1 MLFSVKN
8 LSFTFH
14 NFALKD
20 ISFTL
25 KKGEILGII
34 GESGSGKTLLSLRIL
49 GLLENVCDEKG
60 EIIFNQNRIES
71 MQKFLGKE
79 ITYIPQEP
87 LVALN
92 PLHKIKKQVVEIL
105 ALHNPKMPKFALES
119 RFAELMQMVDL
130 DLKFSEVYPYE
141 LSGGQRQRVLMA
153 IALANNPKII
163 IADEPT
169 TALDSVLQKQILD
182 LLRELSQRLEI
193 AVILI
198 THNIAVV
205 RQYADKIILLKNGEM
220 VGNLFWGMQFAP
232 FSHKTALDER
242 PSSISLVSRKNGAK
256 PHRHYFDCDSQRE
269 SATNQTQIAEST
281 PDSAKSQNLVK
292 NNPCEA
298 PENSPASWCK
308 KSGEASSSG
317 KADFLLEAEKRG
329 SPPKSEKAA
338 AFWEHNKKELGGAGR
353 GVQPFLRK
361 KTRELNK
368 QKSDDFA
375 ESRLDSANFCKV
387 DCHENPT
394 DFLAMTGNSY
404 FKELLDATHFSYHN
418 PNLSDEILLEV
429 RDLSV
434 FHTQKKRLFGKN
446 TIKKTLHNVNF
457 ALKKGEI
464 LGIIGESGSGKSTL
478 ALALLKLIAYSGDIA
493 FKNQNYQNIPNFRA
507 FRKNIQ
513 IVFQDPNSSINP
525 RFRIKDIIKEGL
537 NIHFK
542 NERDKDKKVAEIL
555 RFVGLDESKLP
566 CFPRELSGGQRQ
578 RVAIARALIL
588 NPQILILDEPT
599 SALDKIT
606 QKQVLSLLLRLKDEF
621 GLSYILIT
629 HDLGIISALCDNII
643 VLKDGEIVEKGDRF
657 MLQSPQN
664 PYTKSLVESIL

>member
-60 EIIFNQNRIES
+60 EIIFNQNRVES

-105 ALHNPKMPKFALES
+105 TLHNPKMPKLVLES

-182 LLRELSQRLEI
+182 LLRGLSRKLEI

-205 RQYADKIILLKNGEM
+205 RRYADKVILLKNGEM
-220 VGNLFWGMQFAP
+220 VGNSVLGMQFRTCEN
-232 FSHKTALDER
+232 FGESTDF
-242 PSSISLVSRKNGAK
+242 SLVLSPKFSQIQK
-256 PHRHYFDCDSQRE
+256 PHHNHFDCDSQSE
-269 SATNQTQIAEST
+269 STANQTKNAES
-281 PDSAKSQNLVK
+281 S
-292 NNPCEA
+292 
-298 PENSPASWCK
+298 
-308 KSGEASSSG
+308 
-317 KADFLLEAEKRG
+317 
-329 SPPKSEKAA
+329 
-338 AFWEHNKKELGGAGR
+338 
-353 GVQPFLRK
+353 
-361 KTRELNK
+361 
-368 QKSDDFA
+368 
-375 ESRLDSANFCKV
+375 LDST
-387 DCHENPT
+387 P
-394 DFLAMTGNSY
+394 NSY

-429 RDLSV
+429 RDLSI

-457 ALKKGEI
+457 TLKKGEI

-478 ALALLKLIAYSGDIA
+478 ALALLNLIAYSGDIA
-493 FKNQNYQNIPNFRA
+493 FKNQNYQNVPNFRA

-555 RFVGLDESKLP
+555 RFVGLDESNLSR
-566 CFPRELSGGQRQ
+566 FPRELSGGQRQ

-606 QKQVLSLLLRLKDEF
+606 QKQVISLLLRLKDEF

-643 VLKDGEIVEKGDRF
+643 VLKDGEIVEKGNRF

>member
-8 LSFTFH
+8 LSFNFH

-49 GLLENVCDEKG
+49 GLLENVRDSSG
-60 EIIFNQNRIES
+60 EIIFENKRVES

-105 ALHNPKMPKFALES
+105 SLHNPKMPKSALES
-119 RFAELMQMVDL
+119 RFTELMQMVGL

-182 LLRELSQRLEI
+182 LLRELSRKLEI
-193 AVILI
+193 AVVLI

-205 RQYADKIILLKNGEM
+205 RRYADKILLLKNGRM
-220 VGNLFWGMQFAP
+220 VGNSPLELHSADFGIFGASQT
-232 FSHKTALDER
+232 S
-242 PSSISLVSRKNGAK
+242 SLVSAPKIQKNHESQTENPSVVLNA
-256 PHRHYFDCDSQRE
+256 DSIE
-269 SATNQTQIAEST
+269 SCNDGVGSDYLQELLNATNFT
-281 PDSAKSQNLVK
+281 
-292 NNPCEA
+292 
-298 PENSPASWCK
+298 
-308 KSGEASSSG
+308 
-317 KADFLLEAEKRG
+317 
-329 SPPKSEKAA
+329 
-338 AFWEHNKKELGGAGR
+338 
-353 GVQPFLRK
+353 
-361 KTRELNK
+361 
-368 QKSDDFA
+368 
-375 ESRLDSANFCKV
+375 
-387 DCHENPT
+387 
-394 DFLAMTGNSY
+394 
-404 FKELLDATHFSYHN
+404 YHN
-418 PNLSDEILLEV
+418 PSLSDEILLSV
-429 RDLSV
+429 NNLSV

-457 ALKKGEI
+457 TLKKGEI

-478 ALALLKLIAYSGDIA
+478 ALALLNLIKYSGDIA
-493 FKNQNYQNIPNFRA
+493 FGDQNYKNIPNFRA

-542 NERDKDKKVAEIL
+542 AESDKDKKVADIL
-555 RFVGLDESKLP
+555 RFVGLDLGVLSRL
-566 CFPRELSGGQRQ
+566 PRELSGGQRQ

-588 NPQILILDEPT
+588 NPKVLILDEPT

-606 QKQVLSLLLRLKDEF
+606 QKQVLELLLRLKDEF
-621 GLSYILIT
+621 GLSYVLIT
-629 HDLGIISALCDNII
+629 HDLGIISAFCDNII

>member
-1 MLFSVKN
+1 MLLYIHIPFCASKCGYCGFN
-8 LSFTFH
+8 SLTNML
-14 NFALKD
+14 NFK
-20 ISFTL
+20 
-25 KKGEILGII
+25 
-34 GESGSGKTLLSLRIL
+34 
-49 GLLENVCDEKG
+49 EKY
-60 EIIFNQNRIES
+60 IES
-71 MQKFLGKE
+71 LC
-79 ITYIPQEP
+79 
-87 LVALN
+87 VD
-92 PLHKIKKQVVEIL
+92 
-105 ALHNPKMPKFALES
+105 LES
-119 RFAELMQMVDL
+119 EIESWQM
-130 DLKFSEVYPYE
+130 
-141 LSGGQRQRVLMA
+141 RV
-153 IALANNPKII
+153 
-163 IADEPT
+163 
-169 TALDSVLQKQILD
+169 
-182 LLRELSQRLEI
+182 
-193 AVILI
+193 
-198 THNIAVV
+198 
-205 RQYADKIILLKNGEM
+205 
-220 VGNLFWGMQFAP
+220 
-232 FSHKTALDER
+232 
-242 PSSISLVSRKNGAK
+242 
-256 PHRHYFDCDSQRE
+256 
-269 SATNQTQIAEST
+269 
-281 PDSAKSQNLVK
+281 DSAESQNLNK

-308 KSGEASSSG
+308 KSESKGAVVPP
-317 KADFLLEAEKRG
+317 ADFLLEAEKRG
-329 SPPKSEKAA
+329 SPPKSEKRQLLARRGSGV
-338 AFWEHNKKELGGAGR
+338 GGAAL
-353 GVQPFLRK
+353 LREETSENNGNESVESIRDSSPTAQNDK
-361 KTRELNK
+361 IKR
-368 QKSDDFA
+368 FA
-375 ESRLDSANFCKV
+375 ESSLDSTP
-387 DCHENPT
+387 D
-394 DFLAMTGNSY
+394 SY
-404 FKELLDATHFSYHN
+404 FKELLDATHFNYHN

-457 ALKKGEI
+457 TLKKGEI

-478 ALALLKLIAYSGDIA
+478 ALALLNLIAYSGDIA
-493 FKNQNYQNIPNFRA
+493 FGNQNYKNIHNFRA

-542 NERDKDKKVAEIL
+542 NETDKDKKVAEIL
-555 RFVGLDESKLP
+555 RFVGLDESNLSR
-566 CFPRELSGGQRQ
+566 FPRELSGGQRQ

>member
-8 LSFTFH
+8 LSFNFH

-49 GLLENVCDEKG
+49 GLLENVSDEKG
-60 EIIFNQNRIES
+60 EIIFENNRVES
-71 MQKFLGKE
+71 MRNFLGKE

-92 PLHKIKKQVVEIL
+92 PLHKIKKQVLEIL
-105 ALHNPKMPKFALES
+105 TLHNPKMPKSALES
-119 RFAELMQMVDL
+119 RFAELMKMVDL

-153 IALANNPKII
+153 IALANTPKII

-182 LLRELSQRLEI
+182 LLRELSQKLEI
-193 AVILI
+193 AVVLI

-205 RQYADKIILLKNGEM
+205 RRYADKILLLKNGRM
-220 VGNLFWGMQFAP
+220 VGEVN
-232 FSHKTALDER
+232 
-242 PSSISLVSRKNGAK
+242 SSLGVG
-256 PHRHYFDCDSQRE
+256 
-269 SATNQTQIAEST
+269 
-281 PDSAKSQNLVK
+281 
-292 NNPCEA
+292 
-298 PENSPASWCK
+298 NSP
-308 KSGEASSSG
+308 
-317 KADFLLEAEKRG
+317 LELHSA
-329 SPPKSEKAA
+329 
-338 AFWEHNKKELGGAGR
+338 
-353 GVQPFLRK
+353 
-361 KTRELNK
+361 
-368 QKSDDFA
+368 
-375 ESRLDSANFCKV
+375 DSANFECSQTPSLVSHSKFAENYKSQTENPSVVDSAHSAESNKKIKSKKPNKSFCYFWLLPKVESPLPLNSNLLVARRGSGAGGVALLQKETSESNAKSV
-387 DCHENPT
+387 DCFGDESPRN
-394 DFLAMTGNSY
+394 DGVGNDY
-404 FKELLDATHFSYHN
+404 FKELLDATHFSYQN
-418 PNLSDEILLEV
+418 PNLSGEILLSV
-429 RDLSV
+429 NNLSV

-457 ALKKGEI
+457 TLKKGEI

-478 ALALLKLIAYSGDIA
+478 ALALLNLIAYSGDIA
-493 FKNQNYQNIPNFRA
+493 FGNQNYQNIPNFRA

-542 NERDKDKKVAEIL
+542 SERDKDKKVADIL
-555 RFVGLDESKLP
+555 RFVGLDESALP
-566 CFPRELSGGQRQ
+566 RFPRELSGGQRQ

-606 QKQVLSLLLRLKDEF
+606 QKQVLSLLLRLKDKF

>member
-1 MLFSVKN
+1 MIFIAILGAIWGIKMLFSVKN
-8 LSFTFH
+8 LSFSFH

-49 GLLENVCDEKG
+49 GLLENVRTSKG
-60 EIIFNQNRIES
+60 EIIFENRRVES

-92 PLHKIKKQVVEIL
+92 PLHKIKKQVLEIL
-105 ALHNPKMPKFALES
+105 TLHNPKMPKLTLES
-119 RFAELMQMVDL
+119 RFAELMQMVGL

-193 AVILI
+193 AVVLI

-205 RQYADKIILLKNGEM
+205 RRYADKILLLKNGEM
-220 VGNLFWGMQFAP
+220 AGNLFLGN
-232 FSHKTALDER
+232 HLDYFGDKISLNGR
-242 PSSISLVSRKNGAK
+242 PSPISLISRQNNPKHYRN
-256 PHRHYFDCDSQRE
+256 YFDCDSQCE
-269 SATNQTQIAEST
+269 SATNQAQNCNISSLRGRIT
-281 PDSAKSQNLVK
+281 DSHEAIQNNK
-292 NNPCEA
+292 NA
-298 PENSPASWCK
+298 NSSIVSE
-308 KSGEASSSG
+308 KSGLCSHERGNKTKSSIDEASG
-317 KADFLLEAEKRG
+317 
-329 SPPKSEKAA
+329 
-338 AFWEHNKKELGGAGR
+338 
-353 GVQPFLRK
+353 
-361 KTRELNK
+361 KTRRSRSFFSQLPDLSPQDE
-368 QKSDDFA
+368 FA
-375 ESRLDSANFCKV
+375 TNDYLQ
-387 DCHENPT
+387 
-394 DFLAMTGNSY
+394 
-404 FKELLDATHFSYHN
+404 ELLQATHFTYHN
-418 PNLSDEILLEV
+418 PSLSDEILLSV
-429 RDLSV
+429 NNLSV

-457 ALKKGEI
+457 TLKKGEI

-478 ALALLKLIAYSGDIA
+478 ALALLNLIKYSGDIA
-493 FKNQNYQNIPNFRA
+493 FCDQNYKNIPNFRA

-513 IVFQDPNSSINP
+513 IVFQDPNSSINQ

-542 NERDKDKKVAEIL
+542 TESDKDKKVADIL
-555 RFVGLDESKLP
+555 RFVGLDLGVLSR
-566 CFPRELSGGQRQ
+566 FPRELSGGQRQ

-588 NPQILILDEPT
+588 NPKVLILDEPT

-606 QKQVLSLLLRLKDEF
+606 QKQVLELLLRLKDEL
-621 GLSYILIT
+621 GLSYVLIT
-629 HDLGIISALCDNII
+629 HDLGIISAFCDRII
-643 VLKDGEIVEKGDRF
+643 VLKEGKIVEKGDRRI
-657 MLQSPQN
+657 LQTPKS

>member
-8 LSFTFH
+8 LSFNFH
-14 NFALKD
+14 NFALKN

-49 GLLENVCDEKG
+49 GLLENVRQSKG
-60 EIIFNQNRIES
+60 EIVFENNRVES
-71 MQKFLGKE
+71 MRNFLGKE

-92 PLHKIKKQVVEIL
+92 PLHKIKKQVLEIL
-105 ALHNPKMPKFALES
+105 ALHNPKMPKSTLES
-119 RFAELMQMVDL
+119 RFAELMKMVDL

-193 AVILI
+193 AVVLI

-205 RQYADKIILLKNGEM
+205 RRYADKILLLKNGEM
-220 VGNLFWGMQFAP
+220 VGNSVLGMQFRTCEN
-232 FSHKTALDER
+232 FRTSTDF
-242 PSSISLVSRKNGAK
+242 SLVESPKIFTSAK
-256 PHRHYFDCDSQRE
+256 ATPQSLPLRFCESQNLGE
-269 SATNQTQIAEST
+269 NSDKIAES
-281 PDSAKSQNLVK
+281 S
-292 NNPCEA
+292 
-298 PENSPASWCK
+298 
-308 KSGEASSSG
+308 
-317 KADFLLEAEKRG
+317 
-329 SPPKSEKAA
+329 
-338 AFWEHNKKELGGAGR
+338 
-353 GVQPFLRK
+353 
-361 KTRELNK
+361 
-368 QKSDDFA
+368 
-375 ESRLDSANFCKV
+375 LDSTTN
-387 DCHENPT
+387 N
-394 DFLAMTGNSY
+394 Y
-404 FKELLDATHFSYHN
+404 FKELLDATHFSYQN
-418 PNLSDEILLEV
+418 PNLSNEILLSV
-429 RDLSV
+429 NNLSV

-446 TIKKTLHNVNF
+446 TIKKTLHNVNLT
-457 ALKKGEI
+457 LKKGEI

-478 ALALLKLIAYSGDIA
+478 ALALLNLIAYSGDIA
-493 FKNQNYQNIPNFRA
+493 FGNQSYKNIKNFRA

-542 NERDKDKKVAEIL
+542 DECDKDKKVADIL
-555 RFVGLDESKLP
+555 RFVGLDESALP
-566 CFPRELSGGQRQ
+566 RFPRELSGGQRQ